1 MVKNLFLLGKIGTG
15 KSTLIRNSLLPCLDQ
30 TGGFFVQRV
39 LIGGVCVAF
48 RLLPV
53 TNAEE
58 YLLEKEQTAL
68 EGLSNIFLWNNG
80 RGNWQSNFEVFW
92 TTGVRCLHEG
102 LSAGKKLI
110 LLDEIGGIELHCPP
124 FMEAVK
130 EIIAGPLPVLG
141 VFKAP
146 PNAETLE
153 ECLAGNGITSVN
165 KVFIDELH
173 KDPVTELFHV
183 DRDNMDCISEK
194 IKRFV
199 EVASR

>member
-15 KSTLIRNSLLPCLDQ
+15 KSTLIRNSLLPCIDQ

-39 LIGGVCVAF
+39 FIGGVCAAF
-48 RLLPV
+48 QLLPV

-58 YLLEKEQTAL
+58 YLLEKEQTTL
-68 EGLSNIFLWNNG
+68 EGLKNIFLWNNG
-80 RGNWQSNFEVFW
+80 RGNWQSNLEVFRK
-92 TTGVRCLHEG
+92 TGVRCLHEG

-124 FMEAVK
+124 FMKAVR
-130 EIIAGPLPVLG
+130 EIIAGPSPVLG
-141 VFKAP
+141 VLKAP

-153 ECLAGNGITSVN
+153 ECLADSGITTIN

-173 KDPVTELFHV
+173 KDTVTELIHV
-183 DRDNMDCISEK
+183 DRENMGCTSEK

-199 EVASR
+199 EAASR